1 MLVPYYIIPHVWT
14 ASSKQRMQKLKCT
27 QSWPTSL
34 IRAFLK
40 TLGTFDHNYN
50 RVLAKSL
57 LVMAEQAVYAV
68 VDKSKKKKKHD
79 SSYVEMAT
87 APADSPPVYSSIVD
101 KEKGRNQTTPS
112 DDVVDSDYTM
122 ITPIGTRMNAN
133 DEPKPPEI
141 PRYDAVGD
149 TPTHDKKSPEIDF
162 GKFTIES
169 QMIPSVSNKKF
180 FCIILIVLLVFFLAF
195 TGCIIAAF
203 LELSALKS
211 ASTVSYDETDSM
223 LLLQQLI
230 INRSLLELDQRL
242 REQEERT
249 VSFLTTLV
257 RNETSLLNETV
268 YNFGLELKQNLTA
281 LQQQVSDSS
290 PILTEVEVME
300 LIEHINFGKSN
311 QTPAAS
317 CANLLPSSPSGY
329 YWVRS
334 SNGSVVRV
342 YCDMTLSCG
351 GVTGGWMRVAELNVA
366 DTSQQCPPGLEKR
379 TDGSIQ
385 SCELNATG
393 CSPITYPTQN
403 SYTKV
408 CGRITAYQ
416 IGATNAFRRSSA
428 PNSNTIIDSN
438 YVDGV
443 SLTHG
448 ISSRQHIWTFAAAL
462 GRTGSFNSPDSYC
475 PCQNITQPSIIVPP
489 FVGEDYFCDAG
500 NEEFTDG
507 ETGLQTDPLWDGT
520 DCLCCD
526 NPPWFYKQLP
536 QPTTDDIEMRVCR
549 DEEASNEGIAVQL
562 VEIYVQ

>member
-1 MLVPYYIIPHVWT
+1 
-14 ASSKQRMQKLKCT
+14 MQKLKCT

-50 RVLAKSL
+50 RVLTKSL

-122 ITPIGTRMNAN
+122 ITPIGTCMNAN
-133 DEPKPPEI
+133 EEPKPPEI

-149 TPTHDKKSPEIDF
+149 TPTRDKQSPEIDF

-169 QMIPSVSNKKF
+169 QVIPSVSNKKF

-211 ASTVSYDETDSM
+211 ASTVSYDETNSM
-223 LLLQQLI
+223 LLLQQL
-230 INRSLLELDQRL
+230 NRSLPELDQRL

-268 YNFGLELKQNLTA
+268 YNFGLELQQNLTA
-281 LQQQVSDSS
+281 LQQQVSDLSS
-290 PILTEVEVME
+290 PFLTEVEIME
-300 LIEHINFGKSN
+300 LIQHINLGKSN
-311 QTPAAS
+311 QTPAVS
-317 CANLLPSSPSGY
+317 CANLLPSSPSSY
-329 YWVRS
+329 YWVRA
-334 SNGSVVRV
+334 SNGSAVRV

-351 GVTGGWMRVAELNVA
+351 GVTGGWMRVAELNMT
-366 DTSQQCPPGLEKR
+366 DTSQQCPVGLVLR
-379 TDGSIQ
+379 TDDDVR
-385 SCELNATG
+385 SCELSVAD
-393 CSPITYPTQN
+393 CSPIAYPTQDG
-403 SYTKV
+403 YTKV

-416 IGATNAFRRSSA
+416 VGATNAFGRASSVS
-428 PNSNTIIDSN
+428 NSITIDSN

-448 ISSRQHIWTFAAAL
+448 ISPKQHIWTFAAAL
-462 GRTGSFNSPDSYC
+462 GRTGRHTSSSYC
-475 PCQNITQPSIIVPP
+475 PCQNATHHNPVPP
-489 FVGEDYFCDAG
+489 FVGEDFFCDAG
-500 NEEFTDG
+500 NEEFMTGDN
-507 ETGLQTDPLWDGT
+507 GLQTDPLWDGT

-536 QPTTDDIEMRVCR
+536 RPTTDDIEMRVCR